1 MQTTDHARRFLQ
13 QTLQAACAVE
23 RDEAAPL
30 EAWLDAHTRHRT
42 CVALA
47 EERGLISGEEAAAW
61 RRAAHG
67 EEEARLPWGAV
78 A

>member
-1 MQTTDHARRFLQ
+1 MQTPEHARRFLQ
-13 QTLQAACAVE
+13 QTLEAARAVE

-42 CVALA
+42 CVAIA
-47 EERGLISGEEAAAW
+47 EERGLISAEEAAGW
-61 RRAAHG
+61 RQAAHA
-67 EEEARLPWGAV
+67 EEASRVPWGAV